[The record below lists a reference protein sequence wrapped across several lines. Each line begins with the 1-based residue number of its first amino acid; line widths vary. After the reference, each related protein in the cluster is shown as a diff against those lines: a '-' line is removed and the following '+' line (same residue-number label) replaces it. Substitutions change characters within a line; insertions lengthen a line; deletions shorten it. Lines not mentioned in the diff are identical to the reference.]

1 MSAWDLAS
9 GGRFGPRRRPVHPT
23 CPRRPDGAAHS
34 VGAVPRLPRTDL
46 DVSDLCLGGNVFGWT
61 ADAATSFALLDRYVD
76 ATPSTVRP
84 FVDTAESYG
93 DGTSERILGDWMASR
108 GTRDGVVVATKASPM
123 NKEHPLAADEIRSAC
138 ERSLRNLQ
146 TDRID
151 LYYAHYD
158 DETTPL
164 EETLTAFDE
173 LVRAGK
179 VRYVAASNYSA
190 QRLTEALETSDRLGV
205 ARYAAL
211 QTHYNLMERAAFEP
225 ELLGVAQEQQ
235 LGVLPYFA
243 LAKGF
248 LTGKYRHGERVDS
261 PRAKG
266 ASAYVGE
273 RGDRV
278 LAALEQVAQAHEVP
292 LPAVALRWLADQ
304 PTVVAPIASGRSV
317 EQLADLLPMQDLVLT
332 DEQRQLLTD
341 ASSGV

>member
-1 MSAWDLAS
+1 M
-9 GGRFGPRRRPVHPT
+9 PQ
-23 CPRRPDGAAHS
+23 
-34 VGAVPRLPRTDL
+34 LPGTDL
-46 DVSDLCLGGNVFGWT
+46 TVSDLCLGANVFGWT
-61 ADAATSFALLDRYVD
+61 ADQPTSFAIMDRYLD
-76 ATPSTVRP
+76 ATPSTQQP

-93 DGTSERILGDWMASR
+93 DGESERILGAWMAER
-108 GTRDGVVVATKASPM
+108 GQRDRLVVATKASPGR
-123 NKEHPLAADEIRSAC
+123 KEHPLAAGEIRAAA

-173 LVRAGK
+173 LVQAGK

-190 QRLTEALETSDRLGV
+190 QRLTEALETADRLGT

-211 QTHYNLMERAAFEP
+211 QTHYNLMERPAFEDG
-225 ELLGVAQEQQ
+225 LRDVAADRG

-248 LTGKYRHGERVDS
+248 LTGKYRPGEQVDS
-261 PRAKG
+261 PRAAR

-278 LAALEQVAQAHEVP
+278 LAALAEVAEAHGVRM
-292 LPAVALRWLADQ
+292 PAVALRWLADQ

-332 DEQRQLLTD
+332 DEQRQLLTS
-341 ASSGV
+341 ASV

>member
-1 MSAWDLAS
+1 M
-9 GGRFGPRRRPVHPT
+9 
-23 CPRRPDGAAHS
+23 
-34 VGAVPRLPRTDL
+34 PRLPGTDL
-46 DVSDLCLGGNVFGWT
+46 DVSELCLGGNVFGWT
-61 ADAATSFALLDRYVD
+61 ADEPTSFALLDRYVD
-76 ATPSTVRP
+76 ATPSTARP

-93 DGTSERILGDWMASR
+93 DGTSERILGAWMAAR

-123 NKEHPLAADEIRSAC
+123 KKQHPLAAAEIRAAA

-146 TDRID
+146 TDQID

-173 LVRAGK
+173 LVQAGK

-190 QRLTEALETSDRLGV
+190 QRLTEALETSDRLGIT
-205 ARYAAL
+205 RYAAL
-211 QTHYNLMERAAFEP
+211 QTHYNLMERGAFEP
-225 ELLGVAQEQQ
+225 ELRGVAEAKE

-248 LTGKYRHGERVDS
+248 LTGKYRAGEQVDS

-273 RGDRV
+273 QGDRV
-278 LAALEQVAQAHEVP
+278 LTALAEIARVHDVSLA
-292 LPAVALRWLADQ
+292 AVALRWLAEQ
-304 PTVVAPIASGRSV
+304 PTVVAPIASGRSL
-317 EQLADLLPMQDLVLT
+317 EQLADLLPMQDLVLA
-332 DEQRQLLTD
+332 DGELQALTD

>member
-1 MSAWDLAS
+1 M
-9 GGRFGPRRRPVHPT
+9 PQ
-23 CPRRPDGAAHS
+23 
-34 VGAVPRLPRTDL
+34 LPGTDL

-61 ADAATSFALLDRYVD
+61 ADEPTSFALLDRYVD
-76 ATPSTVRP
+76 ATPSTHRP

-93 DGTSERILGDWMASR
+93 DGRSEQILGDWMASR
-108 GTRDGVVVATKASPM
+108 GTRDRMVVATKVSRGT
-123 NKEHPLAADEIRSAC
+123 KEHPLSAGEIRTAA

-146 TDRID
+146 TDVID

-164 EETLTAFDE
+164 EETLRAFDE
-173 LVRAGK
+173 LVQAGK
-179 VRYVAASNYSA
+179 VRYVGASNYSA
-190 QRLTEALETSDRLGV
+190 KRLIEALETSDRLGIT
-205 ARYAAL
+205 RYVAL
-211 QTHYNLMERAAFEP
+211 QTHYNLMERPAFEG
-225 ELLGVAQEQQ
+225 ELRDVAEAQG

-266 ASAYVGE
+266 ASVYVGE

-278 LAALEQVAQAHEVP
+278 LAALEQVAREQQVSPA
-292 LPAVALRWLADQ
+292 AVALRWLADQ

-317 EQLADLLPMQDLVLT
+317 EQLAELLPMQDLVLT
-332 DEQRQLLTD
+332 DEQRRLLTE
-341 ASSGV
+341 ASGE